1 MSLAQH
7 LERELQHLDTFI
19 ELLEAEHRSL
29 SRAEVDGEQLQQQ
42 AGDKQAHLA
51 RLDSLE
57 TQRRNALKTL
67 GYGDTRRASEQAA
80 IDAGCQPIWQC
91 FLERALHAKQLNQR
105 NGILIEARMT
115 QNHRILRFL
124 NDTASK
130 TLYGPNGQSQPGS
143 RGISSRA

>member
-7 LERELQHLDTFI
+7 LERELKHLDAFI

-29 SRAEVDGEQLQQQ
+29 SQADVDGEQLQQQ
-42 AGDKQAHLA
+42 ASDKQTHMA
-51 RLDSLE
+51 RLESLE

-80 IDAGCQPIWQC
+80 IDAGCQPTWQR

-130 TLYGPNGQSQPGS
+130 TLYGPNGQARPGS